1 MMIGITI
8 IAFAISFFFKEVPV
22 AKHKEKLHIL
32 QSIKNQYVVSF
43 KFVKEEKK
51 VLFLSIVLNIMGAFV
66 LISFYYMQNYWKAMG
81 TSEFLIGLVLG
92 IHSAIAA
99 FGGYSAHKIEKGL
112 GEKKIIIS
120 VSIIMAALYWLLYF
134 PLMSF
139 IVVMVIGFIDSLFYV
154 VLSSYINH
162 MIPSEQRATLL
173 SFSSMIFSVIMITF
187 FPSSG
192 LYGRSYWLEQ
202 CFLDSSWFTNV
213 DCCENSI

>member
-1 MMIGITI
+1 M
-8 IAFAISFFFKEVPV
+8 
-22 AKHKEKLHIL
+22 
-32 QSIKNQYVVSF
+32 VSF

-51 VLFLSIVLNIMGAFV
+51 VLFLSIVLNIMGGAFV

-187 FPSSG
+187 FPVVGYMGDHIG
-192 LYGRSYWLEQ
+192 LNNA
-202 CFLDSSWFTNV
+202 FLILAGLLTLIAARIVYKVVKDHN
-213 DCCENSI
+213 